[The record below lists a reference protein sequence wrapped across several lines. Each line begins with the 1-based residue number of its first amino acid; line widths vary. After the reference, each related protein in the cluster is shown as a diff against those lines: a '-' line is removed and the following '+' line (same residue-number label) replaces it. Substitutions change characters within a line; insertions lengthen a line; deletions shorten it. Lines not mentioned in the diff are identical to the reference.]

1 MWCKL
6 RQIAQHIKIISS
18 LIVFLRPMIFLAFF
32 IGLIVNFIGYVPPGN
47 VNLTVVRITIN
58 RGMRQAMQ
66 FTTAFA
72 IAELIFT
79 FGVMQGAKWLSQQI
93 HLETVLDWVMILLF
107 GTLGTF
113 TWLARNKPPKAK
125 YSAKDSIQYGLL
137 LGFINPMQIPFWGV
151 AGTYLI
157 SHQWIPSGLIAL
169 TIFSAG
175 SAAGAFICLYLY
187 ARFAK
192 YIQTRFEISTR
203 ALNTGIA
210 ILFFCFATYH
220 IGKEV
225 YVLFIK

>member
-1 MWCKL
+1 M
-6 RQIAQHIKIISS
+6 II
-18 LIVFLRPMIFLAFF
+18 LAFF
-32 IGLIVNFIGYVPPGN
+32 IGVVVNFIGYIPPGN
-47 VNLTVVRITIN
+47 INLTVVQITIN

-66 FTTAFA
+66 FIIAFA

-79 FGVMQGAKWLSQQI
+79 FGVMQGAKWLSEQI
-93 HLETVLDWVMILLF
+93 HLDTIIDRVMIVLF
-107 GTLGTF
+107 GTLGTV
-113 TWLARNKPPKAK
+113 TWLARNKPPKTK

-157 SHQWIPSGLIAL
+157 SHEWIPSGLVAL

-175 SAAGAFICLYLY
+175 SAAGAFICLFLY

-192 YIQTRFEISTR
+192 YIQSKFEISNR

-210 ILFFCFATYH
+210 ILFFAFAAYH
-220 IGKEV
+220 VGKQV
-225 YVLFIK
+225 YLTFVK